1 MLAIWYTTWW
11 KQIGTTCL
19 QIHKSVLGYQNNTGF
34 DLSSPRCGSWRCSA
48 AWRTPRGPLRR
59 FRAFCCTTQGYTEP
73 GEIVCQVVF
82 VLQWSVNWT
91 NLNGHQFKSYL
102 HTIVTIFAQIFTKLK
117 WNSPPHKRRRYPA
130 PPCTT
135 PEKIVIHSNSIIII
149 DIDPTPFTHNQV
161 PLPFLCPPSGNGNC
175 QGWQKPPGCSCRSP
189 GRSPH
194 TFPRSQSRSELNEIK

>member
-59 FRAFCCTTQGYTEP
+59 FRAFCCTDPGCTEPGDFLPTIAQVIEIFINKNRGIAAPGCTDSVTEP

-102 HTIVTIFAQIFTKLK
+102 HTIVTIFAQIFAKLK
-117 WNSPPHKRRRYPA
+117 WFSPLHRRRRYPA

-135 PEKIVIHSNSIIII
+135 PEK
-149 DIDPTPFTHNQV
+149 
-161 PLPFLCPPSGNGNC
+161 L
-175 QGWQKPPGCSCRSP
+175 
-189 GRSPH
+189 
-194 TFPRSQSRSELNEIK
+194 